1 MAKNIIIK
9 TKNALDIDR
18 KVERVLKDLGNPE
31 PPLDLEVVRDL
42 LKLDLAYYTAKD
54 PGVLQEVISK
64 MTMAGK
70 QVLARPSRIL
80 DAVRKF
86 DLRALY
92 IPDRKKILLDKD
104 QPKFL
109 IERRSFL
116 IRINQ
121 SSNTVGMKPTK
132 SVTVSCLGTTAR

>member
-1 MAKNIIIK
+1 MAKNVIIK

-64 MTMAGK
+64 MTMAG
-70 QVLARPSRIL
+70 R
-80 DAVRKF
+80 
-86 DLRALY
+86 
-92 IPDRKKILLDKD
+92 
-104 QPKFL
+104 
-109 IERRSFL
+109 
-116 IRINQ
+116 N
-121 SSNTVGMKPTK
+121 
-132 SVTVSCLGTTAR
+132 